1 MSLTIFCSKFGRNLL
16 INAYRYASAASRRL
30 QSTETSIA
38 ASPPSESEHTDEAEY
53 PEILD
58 LSSEARKIRKRVE
71 WHEAVKKA
79 KTIEEKLIKVNMPKY
94 YGFQMMMMTEE
105 RFPYDCLPYIQH
117 YTRTQYESGLPSG
130 WCKRSAEEI
139 DSLVNEIKGH
149 IEESVQFQLFE
160 CRLKRV
166 DSSF

>member
-1 MSLTIFCSKFGRNLL
+1 MSLTIFCSKFGKNLL
-16 INAYRYASAASRRL
+16 INANRHASAVSRRC

-38 ASPPSESEHTDEAEY
+38 APPQSRAEHADEAEY

-58 LSSEARKIRKRVE
+58 LSSTARKFRERVE
-71 WHEAVKKA
+71 WHEEVRKV

-94 YGFQMMMMTEE
+94 YGFQMMMLNEE
-105 RFPYDCLPYIQH
+105 CLPYNCLPYVQH
-117 YTRTQYESGLPSG
+117 YTRTQFEAGLPSG

-139 DSLVNEIKGH
+139 DSLVDEIKGH

-160 CRLKRV
+160 CRLKRI